1 MSLELCSESSYQ
13 SMRRWAGLPLVKCG
27 ASKIQIYLRKLTQSQ
42 ARPSHSH
49 RQSIWGRHVSTQTHW
64 PNLPICS
71 IHCPYLF
78 DCDIQSTAIFT
89 LDRIKSNSH
98 LPVGLCQG
106 RNHPNKVTAGW
117 RDLLWMPGT
126 SYTWVGVSLQPAISH
141 SKAPTRRER

>member
-42 ARPSHSH
+42 VTLIGNQFEEDTCQHKHIDQICQFAPYIVLTYLIVTYRAQPSSLL
-49 RQSIWGRHVSTQTHW
+49 T
-64 PNLPICS
+64 
-71 IHCPYLF
+71 
-78 DCDIQSTAIFT
+78 
-89 LDRIKSNSH
+89 RIKSNSH

-126 SYTWVGVSLQPAISH
+126 SYTWVGVSPQPAISH